1 MAAVETQRPAIS
13 PLELFPP
20 GSDLDADGTLRV
32 GGCRLDDLAD
42 RFGTPVMVVAEDALR
57 RRAREYLSEFR
68 DRWPNSDVAFASKA
82 FPCTAVQRVMVEE
95 GLHLDVAGGGEIV
108 TAIAAG
114 ADPARML
121 LHGNAKTDEE
131 IAMAVHH
138 GIGLVVVD
146 NEDDIDRLEHFV
158 EPGQR
163 QACLVRV
170 IPDIRADTHS
180 AVLTGHAESKFGLLP
195 PAARKAI
202 DRIRRSPRLRCDGL
216 HTHVGSQIL
225 AAEQLAAAVE
235 PLAELGEFDVYD
247 LGGGLGVRYT
257 YSDVPPSIGEYAT
270 ELVNR
275 ARQML
280 PAESRLIVEPGR
292 SMTGSLA
299 CTLYRITTVKRG
311 AITHVAVDGGMAD
324 NLEVSLYGQRFEATL
339 VDRVGGGETVTVV
352 GRHCESG
359 DELID
364 AVALQ
369 RPTVGDLLAVPVTG
383 AYCYTM
389 SNQYNGARRIPVAFV
404 SGGQARLV
412 VRRDTWS
419 DLLARDVP
427 NEPTDGC
434 DGF

>member
-1 MAAVETQRPAIS
+1 MNN

-32 GGCRLDDLAD
+32 GGCRLDELAD
-42 RFGTPVMVVAEDALR
+42 QFGTPVMVVAEEALR
-57 RRAREYLSEFR
+57 RRAREYLTAFR
-68 DRWPNSDVAFASKA
+68 DRWPKSDVAFASKA
-82 FPCTAVQRVMVEE
+82 FPCTAIQRVMVEE
-95 GLHLDVAGGGEIV
+95 GVHLDVAGGGEMV

-114 ADPARML
+114 ADPAAML

-138 GIGLVVVD
+138 GIGLVVID
-146 NEDDIDRLEHFV
+146 NEDDIDRLERIV
-158 EPGQR
+158 EPGRR

-170 IPDIRADTHS
+170 IPEIRADTHS

-195 PAARKAI
+195 RAARNAI

-225 AAEQLAAAVE
+225 DAGQLAAAVE
-235 PLAELGEFDVYD
+235 PLAELGEFAVYD

-257 YSDVPPSIGEYAT
+257 YSDNPPSIEQYAT
-270 ELVNR
+270 ELITR
-275 ARQML
+275 ARQLL
-280 PAESRLIVEPGR
+280 PADARLIVEPGR
-292 SMTGSLA
+292 SMTGTLA
-299 CTLYRITTVKRG
+299 CTVYRVTTVKRG
-311 AITHVAVDGGMAD
+311 VITHVAVDGGMGD
-324 NLEVSLYGQRFEATL
+324 NLEASLYGQRFEATL

-359 DELID
+359 DQLVD
-364 AVALQ
+364 GVTLQ
-369 RPTVGDLLAVPVTG
+369 RPAVGDLLAVPVTG

-389 SNQYNGARRIPVAFV
+389 SNQYNGARRIPVVFV
-404 SGGQARLV
+404 AGGQARLV

-419 DLLARDVP
+419 DFLARDV
-427 NEPTDGC
+427 
-434 DGF
+434 